1 MCLSKNDSCLVEREK
16 PYFIGMQK
24 SPALL
29 GFLFN
34 KVKSNVQETK
44 QKKIVKHYEHGRR
57 LNYKEN
63 SVYKDIYTGPVS
75 IIWKD
80 IRNWSQINAVL
91 LSSLF
96 NILVSLVPIHKI
108 QFARI

>member
-1 MCLSKNDSCLVEREK
+1 MLYNNLCNNNLCVYKNNLCLVEKEK
-16 PYFIGMQK
+16 QYFIGLQK

-44 QKKIVKHYEHGRR
+44 QKKIVKHYEHGGR
-57 LNYKEN
+57 LNFKEN

-75 IIWKD
+75 II
-80 IRNWSQINAVL
+80 
-91 LSSLF
+91 
-96 NILVSLVPIHKI
+96 
-108 QFARI
+108 

>member
-44 QKKIVKHYEHGRR
+44 QKKIVKYYEHGRR

-75 IIWKD
+75 II
-80 IRNWSQINAVL
+80 
-91 LSSLF
+91 
-96 NILVSLVPIHKI
+96 
-108 QFARI
+108 